1 MIRSITHS
9 NHNANVPEPKSTR
22 LSVSL
27 ELESVVSL
35 PGLSATGSGVVESVT
50 LAQTS
55 ALLAGSGE
63 TTGLAVLVDWGDD
76 PVDASIT
83 TNGLVLWVN
92 EDDFVVLV
100 GRILVDPVGVENS
113 QIGTTTTDTLLG
125 SGLEGTLVLEL
136 VNTLVGW
143 LA

>member
-35 PGLSATGSGVVESVT
+35 PGLSATSSGVVESMT

-55 ALLAGSGE
+55 ALLASSGE
-63 TTGLAVLVDWGDD
+63 TTGFTVLVNWGDD

-83 TNGLVLWVN
+83 TDGLVLWVD

-100 GRILVDPVGVENS
+100 GRVLVDPVGVENS
-113 QIGTTTTDTLLG
+113 QVGATTTNTLLS
-125 SGLEGTLVLEL
+125 SGLEGSLVLEL
-136 VNTLVGW
+136 IDTLVGR